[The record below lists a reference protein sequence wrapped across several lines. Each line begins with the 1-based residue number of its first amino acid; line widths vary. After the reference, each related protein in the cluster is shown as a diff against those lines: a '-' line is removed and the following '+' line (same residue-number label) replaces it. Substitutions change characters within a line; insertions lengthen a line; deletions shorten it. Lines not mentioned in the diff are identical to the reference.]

1 MTELTSM
8 ENGVV
13 HYSGEFYSDADL
25 KDWPP
30 ISSSVA
36 FMSSVFCPSPGR
48 YMASIILKL
57 PSSCSISVLG
67 RRIEVKKRIHTFIID
82 FFCI

>member
-13 HYSGEFYSDADL
+13 HYSGEFYSDDDS

-48 YMASIILKL
+48 YMASIILKF

-67 RRIEVKKRIHTFIID
+67 RRIEVKKKDIYFYH
-82 FFCI
+82 